1 MLSMVLSSMC
11 LFKYIVIMMSIN
23 VNNFCLLQTLSLHS
37 VLLKILLVVLFTVY
51 DAWLQANSLLNY
63 IVSVATNTAAV
74 DIFLILITFLLDIV
88 SILWGEITSQSIQ
101 GMKGLRVKYKRQQL
115 QQLSKYASI
124 PVKWMMSL
132 LCVRDTHRL
141 TVKMQSQSQEELLDW
156 RVWRFH
162 TVTNRHIT

>member
-1 MLSMVLSSMC
+1 
-11 LFKYIVIMMSIN
+11 MMSIN
-23 VNNFCLLQTLSLHS
+23 VNNFCLLQTLSLYS

-51 DAWLQANSLLNY
+51 GAFLLIFVWQIHCQIILSQLLQILLQL
-63 IVSVATNTAAV
+63 
-74 DIFLILITFLLDIV
+74 IFFFILITFLLDIV
-88 SILWGEITSQSIQ
+88 SILLGEITSQSIQ
-101 GMKGLRVKYKRQQL
+101 GLKGLRVKYKHQQL

-124 PVKWMMSL
+124 PVKWMMLL